1 MHKLTLGTAQLG
13 MDYGI
18 NNKTGKPLIS
28 ESLEMLDYAY
38 NQGVKSFDTA
48 LAYGNSES
56 VLGTWLKNKHSND
69 IVLTSKIPSLH
80 KQNISHSQLEKEIR
94 NCLEVSLT
102 NLNRNELNHYLIHDF
117 NDIRY
122 YGKKVFRT
130 LEKLRD
136 EKLIDSYGCSIYD
149 FGELEYISDYNI
161 GSIQI
166 PGSIFNQKILE
177 SRILEQTRKNGTI
190 VFVRS
195 AFVQGLIFMKDD
207 EVPEKLSEIRIYL
220 QKLRQMVQERGITIA
235 EAALNYVRNHP
246 NTDSVIFGVESINQ
260 MKELLTINKSN
271 ELKSLDINKEFSEI
285 PLELIDPRYWR

>member
-28 ESLEMLDYAY
+28 ESLSILEYAY
-38 NQGVKSFDTA
+38 NQDIRSFDTA

-56 VLGTWLKNKHSND
+56 VIGTWLNEKHSNN
-69 IVLTSKIPSLH
+69 IVLTSKIPSLY
-80 KQNISHSQLEKEIR
+80 KQNIHYSQLEKEIR
-94 NCLEVSLT
+94 NCLEDSLN
-102 NLNRNELNHYLIHDF
+102 NLSVKKLNHYLIHDF
-117 NDIRY
+117 NDVRY
-122 YGKKVFRT
+122 YG
-130 LEKLRD
+130 EKIFTVLD
-136 EKLIDSYGCSIYD
+136 KLKAEDLIGSYGCSIYD
-149 FGELEYISDYNI
+149 LDELEYISDYNI

-177 SRILEQTRKNGTI
+177 SRVLEQIKKSGTT

-246 NTDSVIFGVESINQ
+246 NTDSVVFGVESINQ
-260 MKELLTINKSN
+260 MKEILNINKSN
-271 ELKSLDINKEFSEI
+271 ELNSLDINKEFSEI